1 MGRLSTLRRH
11 HRCVKAWW
19 CLCSLVITAAKPCPA
34 VRRKRYLA
42 FAATGGLGNQFYN
55 LKTAVWVSRASDRT
69 LVLPPILPHG
79 RLSASYAN
87 QECTRRD
94 AGRLV
99 GDVQAKADR
108 AYAQFRRS
116 GHASW
121 RRVLDLAKFEA
132 TGLRFVDEAA
142 SLSVVPV
149 PFCGSMTRGWTA
161 ANITDELPSN
171 PIILNLGRALG
182 GSRGLDLEAVR
193 PACDL
198 RGCGRAAAR
207 AAWSLHPALRE
218 ATAHLRRNV
227 KRPIVCAHV
236 RTGKGETATYVLFL
250 DHAVAALVRHLRT
263 RSDAPAV
270 YLAAD
275 MPLGDIRKLRSR
287 SKAVDELFE
296 LCDGGGERC
305 AFVGGHEDARFGVN
319 IEEWRR
325 RAQFGRQIG
334 KQRDEASERVILDV
348 ATCVLA
354 DAFVQSPAR
363 TSSLAVLVNDLRRN
377 ASTRPCGVH
386 DYAPGPRRGVVGFGE
401 TRLAAARARASR
413 RHRAPGVGSDAYA
426 VVT

>member
-1 MGRLSTLRRH
+1 
-11 HRCVKAWW
+11 
-19 CLCSLVITAAKPCPA
+19 
-34 VRRKRYLA
+34 
-42 FAATGGLGNQFYN
+42 
-55 LKTAVWVSRASDRT
+55 
-69 LVLPPILPHG
+69 
-79 RLSASYAN
+79 
-87 QECTRRD
+87 
-94 AGRLV
+94 
-99 GDVQAKADR
+99 
-108 AYAQFRRS
+108 
-116 GHASW
+116 
-121 RRVLDLAKFEA
+121 
-132 TGLRFVDEAA
+132 
-142 SLSVVPV
+142 
-149 PFCGSMTRGWTA
+149 
-161 ANITDELPSN
+161 
-171 PIILNLGRALG
+171 
-182 GSRGLDLEAVR
+182 
-193 PACDL
+193 
-198 RGCGRAAAR
+198 
-207 AAWSLHPALRE
+207 
-218 ATAHLRRNV
+218 
-227 KRPIVCAHV
+227 V

-263 RSDAPAV
+263 RNDAPAV
-270 YLAAD
+270 YLASD

-305 AFVGGHEDARFGVN
+305 AFVGSHDDARFGVN

-401 TRLAAARARASR
+401 TRLAAARVRASR
-413 RHRAPGVGSDAYA
+413 RHRVPSVGSDAYA

>member
-1 MGRLSTLRRH
+1 MHRMGSPH
-11 HRCVKAWW
+11 KPSMRC
-19 CLCSLVITAAKPCPA
+19 LIISLAATHAKPCPA
-34 VRRKRYLA
+34 VRKKRYLA
-42 FAATGGLGNQFYN
+42 FAATGGLGNQYYN
-55 LKTAVWVSRASDRT
+55 LKTAVWVSRAADRT

-79 RLSASYAN
+79 RLSASYVDRP
-87 QECTRRD
+87 CTRRD

-99 GDVQAKADR
+99 GDVQARADR

-132 TGLRFVDEAA
+132 TGLRFADTAA
-142 SLSVVPV
+142 SLSVAPI
-149 PFCGSMTRGWTA
+149 PFCGSMTRGWNA
-161 ANITDELPSN
+161 FNITQRLPAN
-171 PIILNLGRALG
+171 PIILKLGRALG

-198 RGCGRAAAR
+198 RGCGRETAR

-227 KRPIVCAHV
+227 KQSIVCAHV
-236 RTGKGETATYVLFL
+236 RTGRGETSTYLLFL

-270 YLAAD
+270 YLASD
-275 MPLGDIRKLRSR
+275 MPLGDIRKLRSQ
-287 SKAVDELFE
+287 SKAVDELFGM
-296 LCDGGGERC
+296 CDGGGERC
-305 AFVGGHEDARFGVN
+305 AFVGNQEDARFGADVV
-319 IEEWRR
+319 EWRR
-325 RAQFGRQIG
+325 RARFARQIG
-334 KQRDEASERVILDV
+334 KQIDKASERVILDV

-363 TSSLAVLVNDLRRN
+363 TSSLAVMVNDLRRN
-377 ASTRPCGVH
+377 ASTQPCGVH

-401 TRLAAARARASR
+401 TRLAAAQVRASR
-413 RHRAPGVGSDAYA
+413 RRHRVVGVGSDASP

>member
-1 MGRLSTLRRH
+1 MGGLSTPSLRRR
-11 HRCVKAWW
+11 RCAVKVW
-19 CLCSLVITAAKPCPA
+19 CLWSLVSTAAKPCPA
-34 VRRKRYLA
+34 VRKKRYLA
-42 FAATGGLGNQFYN
+42 FAATGGLGNQYYN
-55 LKTAVWVSRASDRT
+55 LKTAVWVSRAADRT

-79 RLSASYAN
+79 RLSASYVDRP
-87 QECTRRD
+87 CTRRT
-94 AGRLV
+94 AGTLV
-99 GDVQAKADR
+99 GDVQARADR
-108 AYAQFRRS
+108 AYAQVRGR

-121 RRVLDLAKFEA
+121 RRVLDLSKFEA
-132 TGLRFVDEAA
+132 TGLRFADAAA
-142 SLSVVPV
+142 SLSVAAI

-161 ANITDELPSN
+161 ANITQRLPAN
-171 PIILNLGRALG
+171 PIILKLGRALG

-198 RGCGRAAAR
+198 RGCGREAAR

-218 ATAHLRRNV
+218 ATAYLRRNV
-227 KRPIVCAHV
+227 KQSIVCAHV
-236 RTGKGETATYVLFL
+236 RTGRGETSTYLSFL

-270 YLAAD
+270 YLASD
-275 MPLGDIRKLRSR
+275 MSLGDIRRLRSQ

-305 AFVGGHEDARFGVN
+305 AFVGNQGDARFGEDVV
-319 IEEWRR
+319 EWRR
-325 RAQFGRQIG
+325 RARFARRID
-334 KQRDEASERVILDV
+334 KASERVILDV

-363 TSSLAVLVNDLRRN
+363 TSSLAVMVNDLRRN
-377 ASTRPCGVH
+377 ASTQPCGVH

-401 TRLAAARARASR
+401 TRLAAAQVRASR
-413 RHRAPGVGSDAYA
+413 RRHRAAGVGSDAYA

>member
-1 MGRLSTLRRH
+1 MHRMGSPH
-11 HRCVKAWW
+11 KPSMRC
-19 CLCSLVITAAKPCPA
+19 LIISLAATHAKPCPA

-79 RLSASYAN
+79 RLSASYVN
-87 QECTRRD
+87 EECTRRD

-116 GHASW
+116 GGASW

-142 SLSVVPV
+142 SLSVAPI

-161 ANITDELPSN
+161 ANITDRLPAN
-171 PIILNLGRALG
+171 PVILNLGRALG

-198 RGCGRAAAR
+198 RGCGREAAR

-227 KRPIVCAHV
+227 KRSIVCAHV
-236 RTGKGETATYVLFL
+236 RTGRGETATYLLFL

-263 RSDAPAV
+263 RRDAPAV
-270 YLAAD
+270 YLASD

-287 SKAVDELFE
+287 SKAVDEL
-296 LCDGGGERC
+296 LRMCDGGGERC
-305 AFVGGHEDARFGVN
+305 AFVGSQEDARFGADHHD
-319 IEEWRR
+319 EWRR
-325 RAQFGRQIG
+325 RARFARQLG
-334 KQRDEASERVILDV
+334 KQRDRASERVVLDV

-401 TRLAAARARASR
+401 TRLAAAQVRASR
-413 RHRAPGVGSDAYA
+413 RRHRVPSVGSDAYA

>member
-1 MGRLSTLRRH
+1 MRH
-11 HRCVKAWW
+11 HRCIKAWW
-19 CLCSLVITAAKPCPA
+19 CLCSLVSTAAKPCPA

-55 LKTAVWVSRASDRT
+55 LKTAVWVSRAADRA
-69 LVLPPILPHG
+69 LILPPILPHG
-79 RLSASYAN
+79 RLSASYAD
-87 QECTRRD
+87 QKCTRLS
-94 AGRLV
+94 ASKLV
-99 GDVQAKADR
+99 NDVQAKADR

-121 RRVLDLAKFEA
+121 RRVLDLARFEA
-132 TGLRFVDEAA
+132 TGLKFVDEAA
-142 SLSVVPV
+142 SLSVAPV

-161 ANITDELPSN
+161 ANITDELPAN

-207 AAWSLHPALRE
+207 AAWALHPALRD
-218 ATAHLRRNV
+218 ATVHMRRNV

-270 YLAAD
+270 YLASD

-334 KQRDEASERVILDV
+334 KQRDEASERVVLDV

-377 ASTRPCGVH
+377 ASTQPCGVH

-401 TRLAAARARASR
+401 TRLAAAQVRASR
-413 RHRAPGVGSDAYA
+413 RRHRVAGVGSDAYA